1 MDRKI
6 KRFEEFKKI
15 FSCSNSTDIMS
26 EFFFLVSNL
35 YSSEDMIMKNLIFI

>member
-6 KRFEEFKKI
+6 KKSEEFKKI
-15 FSCSNSTDIMS
+15 FSCSNPTDIVS

-35 YSSEDMIMKNLIFI
+35 YSLKIIMKNLIFI